1 MAARFWVGGTGTW
14 DAADTTH
21 WSATSGGA
29 SGASVP
35 GSGDTVTIDAASG
48 AGTITVNTDFSIV
61 SLTCGQ
67 MGMTLD
73 FSANNNSP
81 TISGALTTSGTGTR
95 TINWGSGTFTMS
107 GSNLTIFANGTT
119 TGQTMTGS
127 ATFNFTY
134 SGGTGTRGF
143 QFGGTGAGTFHT
155 STTCSVNITAGT
167 DIVSFS
173 GTNTGLPSL
182 NFTGFSGTW
191 SSTST
196 SIAFG
201 TNLTMSATMTNSV
214 TAILQWTV
222 NSASGTIT
230 SNTKAFTSPFIINT
244 VGGTVTLADAF
255 ANPGSAT
262 STITLTSGT
271 LNTNGQSVDTPGILS
286 SNSNVR
292 TLTMGSSAITI
303 RNANAGTVFSFTT
316 STNLTI
322 TANSAVITIIGP
334 SADFDEGTLNWN
346 GASMVITSTSGVA
359 MRGTSTWL
367 NLTRTATSPGVDDA
381 LSIAGNKTITGTFTL
396 KGSSTKFRMRLAS
409 NQSQSLASTRTITAA
424 NIDFEYV
431 NLTDIQAAGA
441 ANWDLSA
448 ITGLSGD
455 GGGNIGITFTPAVTQ
470 YWSGTTGNWTD
481 ATKWFLGTGGTG
493 GAGRV
498 PLIQDMAIFDANSF
512 VAAGN
517 TVTVDFANIGP
528 TNWAGSLPGQT
539 FTWSQNIRCYGSMTL
554 VTNTTLSSAFGITFV
569 GRAANTLS
577 TLGNI
582 FQGAVTISAVS
593 NSMSLGSELALAA
606 TRTFT
611 VFVGTFTTNNY
622 NITCGLFDSSNTGVR
637 SVTLG
642 TSTITVTGTG
652 TVWNVGTT
660 TNLTFSGASST
671 IIFTDASAASKTF
684 STGGAAAAYGN
695 FIALPGGAG
704 AIVFNSNNKSFNS
717 LSITGPKTVTFNA
730 GTTYT
735 VLSPNFSGS
744 SGNVVT
750 LQSSSAGSP
759 FILSTPSGYV
769 RATYASIKD
778 STATGGAYF
787 EAVNSTNVSGNTGW
801 NFVTASAGGGLSSG
815 KKFAAFGGARPINKV
830 LDSKLHG
837 YRKLGG

>member
-1 MAARFWVGGTGTW
+1 MALITAAVGGGNWTVGATWVGGIAPT
-14 DAADTTH
+14 AADD
-21 WSATSGGA
+21 ALLTSA
-29 SGASVP
+29 SGN
-35 GSGDTVTIDAASG
+35 VTIDAGAVCRSLDCNTYTGTLTHTSGVTLTIGDGTAGTGNRALRLVAGMTYTKGNVTTSAMSFVSTSATVQTITTGTKNLGNVTLNGVAGSWQFADAYTSG
-48 AGTITVNTDFSIV
+48 AGATITFTNGTFNTNNQTCSLGGIV
-61 SLTCGQ
+61 SL
-67 MGMTLD
+67 
-73 FSANNNSP
+73 NSN
-81 TISGALTTSGTGTR
+81 TR
-95 TINWGSGTFTMS
+95 TLTLGS
-107 GSNLTIFANGTT
+107 
-119 TGQTMTGS
+119 
-127 ATFNFTY
+127 
-134 SGGTGTRGF
+134 
-143 QFGGTGAGTFHT
+143 
-155 STTCSVNITAGT
+155 
-167 DIVSFS
+167 
-173 GTNTGLPSL
+173 
-182 NFTGFSGTW
+182 
-191 SSTST
+191 
-196 SIAFG
+196 
-201 TNLTMSATMTNSV
+201 
-214 TAILQWTV
+214 
-222 NSASGTIT
+222 
-230 SNTKAFTSPFIINT
+230 
-244 VGGTVTLADAF
+244 
-255 ANPGSAT
+255 
-262 STITLTSGT
+262 STITC
-271 LNTNGQSVDTPGILS
+271 
-286 SNSNVR
+286 SNATAS
-292 TLTMGSSAITI
+292 
-303 RNANAGTVFSFTT
+303 TVFAFTGT
-316 STNLTI
+316 GLTI
-322 TANSAVITIIGP
+322 TANTATINITAN
-334 SADFDEGTLNWN
+334 SADFDEGTTNWN
-346 GASMVITSTSGVA
+346 GASLVITGAGTVSF
-359 MRGTSTWL
+359 RGTSTWA
-367 NLTRTATSPGVDDA
+367 NITRTSTVPGVDDA

-409 NQSQSLASTRTITAA
+409 NQSQSLVSTRTITAA
-424 NIDFEYV
+424 AIDFEYV
-431 NLTDIQAAGA
+431 NLIDIAGAGA
-441 ANWDLSA
+441 ANWDISA

-455 GGGNIGITFTPAVTQ
+455 GGGNSGITFTPAVTQ
-470 YWSGTTGNWTD
+470 YWFGTTGNWTD

-528 TNWAGSLPGQT
+528 TNWTGSLPGQT
-539 FTWSQNIRCYGSMTL
+539 FTWSQNIRCYGSMIL
-554 VTNTTLSSAFGITFV
+554 VSNTTLSSGFGIAFT

-577 TLGNI
+577 TFGNV

-611 VFVGTFTTNNY
+611 VFVGTFATNNY

-642 TSTITVTGTG
+642 TSTITLTGTG

-684 STGGAAAAYGN
+684 STGTGAAAYGS

-735 VLSPNFSGS
+735 ILSPNFSGS
-744 SGNVVT
+744 SGSVVT
-750 LQSSSAGSP
+750 IQSSSAGSP

-778 STATGGAYF
+778 STAQGGAYF
-787 EAVNSTNVSGNTGW
+787 EAVNSTDVSGNTGW

-815 KKFAAFGGARPINKV
+815 KKFARFGGARAINKA